1 MSIIQVKDLLEAG
14 VHFGHRVSRWNPK
27 MKPYIYGK
35 RNLIHIINLKETIRG
50 LVRAYNFLLKL
61 TSQGGEVLLV
71 GTKRQAKIVVLD
83 EAKRSGMPYVTERW
97 LGGTL
102 TNFSTIRERL
112 KRLQDL
118 QSLEDSGAIEGYS
131 KKMQSSLA
139 REKKKIS
146 RNLSGILSMG
156 KIPDALIIIDQRRE
170 KNALL
175 EAEKLGIPVICILDT
190 DGDPDLVDICIPGND
205 DAMRSIQVLLMK
217 LTDAIV
223 AGRKVYA
230 ESGAAQEKAKKTES
244 ATEFSSGDRTK
255 KTQDWKSRPPRKDNK
270 DGRREAG
277 GGGGGPRKG
286 GRPDNKPRDRG
297 NDRGNFRPNPSNPS
311 NPSNKPIGGDAP
323 KEKAG
328 DEKKPTVVN
337 TDSPAKKENE

>member
-50 LVRAYNFLLKL
+50 LVRAYNFLFKL

-71 GTKRQAKIVVLD
+71 GTKRQAKSVVLD
-83 EAKRSGMPYVTERW
+83 EAKRSGMPFVTERW

-118 QSLEDSGAIEGYS
+118 QSLEESGAIEGYS
-131 KKMQSSLA
+131 KKMQSSLT
-139 REKKKIS
+139 REKKKIA

-156 KIPDALIIIDQRRE
+156 KIPDALIVIDQRRE

-190 DGDPDLVDICIPGND
+190 DCDPDLVDICIPGND
-205 DAMRSIQVLLMK
+205 DAMRSIQVLLTK

-223 AGRKVYA
+223 AGRKIYA
-230 ESGAAQEKAKKTES
+230 ESGAAQDKAKKEDES
-244 ATEFSSGDRTK
+244 NSESSGGDRAK
-255 KTQDWKSRPPRKDNK
+255 KAQDGKSRPPRRDN
-270 DGRREAG
+270 REGKREG
-277 GGGGGPRKG
+277 GGGQKKG
-286 GRPDNKPRDRG
+286 RSDNKPMQG
-297 NDRGNFRPNPSNPS
+297 QKNFRPNKPT
-311 NPSNKPIGGDAP
+311 NKPSGDAP

-328 DEKKPTVVN
+328 EDKKAPTE
-337 TDSPAKKENE
+337 TSAKKENE